1 MFVINNAL
9 FSQGVP
15 KFFNYQVSV
24 RDAAGMPLIL
34 KQINFQISISDN
46 INGINPVFQETNSMM
61 TNNNGIANFQIG
73 NGKPVKGSLSII
85 PFLRKEYFISI
96 AVDTDNKSN
105 FKHISSTQL
114 ISVPYAMVADSAKY
128 ASKVDQ
134 LSQNG
139 ASNGQILKWN
149 SSLNKWEPS
158 NDIGGG
164 VGDNWGGQSAVTN
177 APLGG
182 NGTFSSPITLNQNGA
197 TNGQVLK
204 WNNSL
209 NKWEPSNDIGGGVG
223 DNWGGQS
230 AVTNAPL
237 SGNGTISSPLT
248 ISSNGVNNGQIL
260 KWNSSINKWVPSND
274 LEGGT
279 GGFTHYIGELYGG
292 GIIFY
297 VYKDNLNREH
307 GLVVDTSSNLQFV
320 WGDNNTLIGK
330 ANSSWDGLLNS
341 NEINSASSFPSYAAN
356 AALNYKNGIY
366 TDWYLPSIDEL
377 ILLGTVRF
385 ILNMTIDKKNNPTHD
400 EITLNEYWSSTE
412 FSRGNA
418 RTFKFGDNMVSNVG
432 KDNIRN
438 CRFIRRY

>member
-1 MFVINNAL
+1 MIRLICFLICVFVINNAL

-177 APLGG
+177 APL
-182 NGTFSSPITLNQNGA
+182 I
-197 TNGQVLK
+197 
-204 WNNSL
+204 
-209 NKWEPSNDIGGGVG
+209 
-223 DNWGGQS
+223 
-230 AVTNAPL
+230 
-237 SGNGTISSPLT
+237 GNGTISSPLT

-274 LEGGT
+274 LEGST